1 MRLAGKRPPEAKYP
15 SELKTIGDHILK
27 RRLEMGATQREVALL
42 ICCDPI
48 SIYHWEKNQNQP
60 YVKHYPAIIKFLGY
74 NPLPKG
80 NTIGE
85 KILYCRMT
93 LGLSRKKLAKRLG
106 VDEGTLGRWE
116 LDRKTPKGDY
126 LNLIDRLFLEM
137 DPLHYDRCE
146 I

>member
-60 YVKHYPAIIKFLGY
+60 YVRHYPAIIKFLGY
-74 NPLPKG
+74 NPLNPGK
-80 NTIGE
+80 TIGS

-93 LGLSRKKLAKRLG
+93 RGFSRRKLAKEMG
-106 VDEGTLGRWE
+106 IDEGTLARWE
-116 LDRKTPKGDY
+116 LDRKAPTGKC
-126 LNLIDRLFLEM
+126 LALVNELFI
-137 DPLHYDRCE
+137 E
-146 I
+146 IG